1 MRFLIICF
9 KLKLSLLFNIYLFL
23 TADCKA
29 PPQIPRAMI
38 QDGPTTEGAVRFYV
52 CDKNTQKEGIAETK
66 CQSDGTW
73 TPISLYCRRKF
84 VITLFLYI
92 YILNY
97 LSYFSILKKAISID
111 SFLQCWVDFCS
122 GLWNAPTPTQQF
134 HSSPRTNYGG
144 IRNCVRLYR
153 KSRQQ
158 GGSVHLL
165 QRKRTVDNTNIVLHT
180 YVVYKLITL

>member
-9 KLKLSLLFNIYLFL
+9 KLKLSLLFNIHLFL

-84 VITLFLYI
+84 VITLFLYMYI
-92 YILNY
+92 YTKLLIL
-97 LSYFSILKKAISID
+97 LFHFKK
-111 SFLQCWVDFCS
+111 
-122 GLWNAPTPTQQF
+122 G
-134 HSSPRTNYGG
+134 
-144 IRNCVRLYR
+144 
-153 KSRQQ
+153 
-158 GGSVHLL
+158 
-165 QRKRTVDNTNIVLHT
+165 NIN
-180 YVVYKLITL
+180 